1 MDERVIPAE
10 PVYMRQREQLAERG
24 APNGVPPVLDQLI
37 AEARARGLWNLFL
50 PDVSGMSNV
59 DYAVLAEETGRSPFI
74 GPAAM
79 NCLSPDTGNM
89 ELLHMF
95 GTREQKREWL
105 EPLLDGGIRSGFS
118 MTEPGVA
125 SSDARNISTSIVRD
139 GDEYVV
145 NGRKWWTT
153 GAADPRCK
161 LLIVMGKIHPS
172 ASPSQQHSMILVPLH
187 TPGVTVERTL
197 PLYGFSDQQGHCEIN
212 YEDVR
217 VPAANLLGGEGEGF
231 ALAQARLGPG
241 RVHHSMRALGMSE
254 RALEM
259 ACRRV
264 ISREAFGGKLS
275 DQGVIRAQ
283 LAESRME
290 IDQTRLLVL
299 KTAWL
304 IDQGGTKSARTE
316 IAAIKVV
323 APRVATAVLDRAIQ
337 MHGALGFSDDVPL
350 AHMWA
355 RARSL
360 RMVDGPDEVHVRAV
374 ARRELDKYR

>member
-1 MDERVIPAE
+1 
-10 PVYMRQREQLAERG
+10 
-24 APNGVPPVLDQLI
+24 
-37 AEARARGLWNLFL
+37 
-50 PDVSGMSNV
+50 
-59 DYAVLAEETGRSPFI
+59 
-74 GPAAM
+74 
-79 NCLSPDTGNM
+79 
-89 ELLHMF
+89 
-95 GTREQKREWL
+95 
-105 EPLLDGGIRSGFS
+105 
-118 MTEPGVA
+118 
-125 SSDARNISTSIVRD
+125 
-139 GDEYVV
+139 
-145 NGRKWWTT
+145 
-153 GAADPRCK
+153 
-161 LLIVMGKIHPS
+161 
-172 ASPSQQHSMILVPLH
+172 MILVPLH
-187 TPGVTVERTL
+187 TPGVTVMRTL
-197 PLYGFSDQQGHCEIN
+197 PLYGFWDQQGHCEIN

-259 ACRRV
+259 AARRV

-275 DQGVIRAQ
+275 DQGVIRTQ

-290 IDQTRLLVL
+290 IDQARLLVL

-304 IDQGGTKSARTE
+304 IDQGGTKAARTE
-316 IAAIKVV
+316 ISAIKVV

-360 RMVDGPDEVHVRAV
+360 RIVDGPDEVHVRAV